1 MKKILLI
8 LTFIFSLP
16 VCAEH
21 YLVIEMND
29 SRQHSYSLSDKPV
42 ITFDNN
48 RLFIKTDKIE
58 LDYPIKDIVKYYFT
72 ELDETGVEDIK
83 KDANKIHF
91 IYTNPDFLSI
101 EGVIGDADIK
111 VYDISGRICD
121 VISTNSDNCIKVEL
135 KGLTKGVYIIKIN
148 NHSFKIIRR

>member
-8 LTFIFSLP
+8 LTIIFSLP
-16 VCAEH
+16 MYADH
-21 YLVIEMND
+21 YLVIEMNN
-29 SRQHSYSLSDKPV
+29 SKQHSYSLSDKPV

-58 LDYPIKDIVKYYFT
+58 LDYPIEDILKYYFT

-83 KDANKIHF
+83 NYTDKIHF

-101 EGVIGDADIK
+101 EGVVGDADIK
-111 VYDISGRICD
+111 VYDISGRVCD
-121 VISTNSDNCIKVEL
+121 VNSTKSDNCAKIEL
-135 KGLTKGVYIIKIN
+135 STLHKGVYIIKVN
-148 NHSFKIIRR
+148 NHSFKIIR

>member
-8 LTFIFSLP
+8 LTIIFSLP
-16 VCAEH
+16 MYADH

-29 SRQHSYSLSDKPV
+29 SKQHSYSLSDKPV

-58 LDYPIKDIVKYYFT
+58 LDYQIEDILKYYFT
-72 ELDETGVEDIK
+72 KLDETGVEEIK
-83 KDANKIHF
+83 NYTDKIHF

-101 EGVIGDADIK
+101 EGVVGDADIK
-111 VYDISGRICD
+111 MYDISGRVCD
-121 VISTNSDNCIKVEL
+121 VISTKSDNCAKIEL
-135 KGLTKGVYIIKIN
+135 STLHKGVYIIKVN
-148 NHSFKIIRR
+148 NHSFKIIR